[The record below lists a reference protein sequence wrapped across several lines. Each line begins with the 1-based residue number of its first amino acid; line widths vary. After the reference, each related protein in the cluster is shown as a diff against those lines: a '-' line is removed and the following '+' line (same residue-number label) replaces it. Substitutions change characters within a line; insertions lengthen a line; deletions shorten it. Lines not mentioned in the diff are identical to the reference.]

1 MNAVL
6 SRSCRAVLL
15 GALLVTT
22 SPSAAGNNWHMHG
35 GKRPVILQVRGDS

>member
-15 GALLVTT
+15 GALFVTM
-22 SPSAAGNNWHMHG
+22 SPSAAGDNWHAHG
-35 GKRPVILQVRGDS
+35 SKRPVILQVRGSS